1 MMPKNFPGLTEF
13 MAEADIPPGYAAHVQ
28 SLWFIGRVVDA
39 ASQIP
44 TAPTPETAEAHFEQM
59 DFAERA
65 LEAAA
70 ETVRHVRAWSR
81 KNLEPEH
88 EPKHKA
94 EPEHEAKHKAE
105 PEHHKAAKR

>member
-13 MAEADIPPGYAAHVQ
+13 IAPADIPAGFAAHVQ
-28 SLWFIGRVVDA
+28 GLWFLGRVVDA

-70 ETVRHVRAWSR
+70 ETVRNVRAWSR
-81 KNLEPEH
+81 KNLQPEH

-94 EPEHEAKHKAE
+94 EPEHHKAE
-105 PEHHKAAKR
+105 PEHHKASKR